1 MIESSNEYS
10 SSKISFDAIKI
21 GLASPEK
28 IREWSR
34 GEVKK
39 PETINYRT
47 LKPEKTDFSAKRFS
61 DLPRTGNVI
70 AESIKKYVIKA
81 LSVTDAELR

>member
-1 MIESSNEYS
+1 MPQVS
-10 SSKISFDAIKI
+10 DAIQETLTYDKI
-21 GLASPEK
+21 KIKLASPDK

-47 LKPEKTDFSAKRFS
+47 SQCGRPRITCPKYSPAARGAA
-61 DLPRTGNVI
+61 LPGRPG
-70 AESIKKYVIKA
+70 AF
-81 LSVTDAELR
+81 R

>member
-1 MIESSNEYS
+1 MFELNNFE
-10 SSKISFDAIKI
+10 AIQI
-21 GLASPEK
+21 GLASPDK

-47 LKPEKTDFSAKRFS
+47 LKPEKMAFSAKRFS
-61 DLPRTGNVI
+61 VPKRTGNVT
-70 AESIKKYVIKA
+70 AENTNVFDTKG
-81 LSVTDAELR
+81 LSVIAVVLK